1 MLSNLRAEMARK
13 RISGIEIGKRIGISE
28 KSVSNKI
35 NERSD
40 FTRKEMFLIKEIFF
54 PDVSDM
60 RYLFESD
67 NEVS

>member
-1 MLSNLRAEMARK
+1 MLYNLRAEMARK
-13 RISGIEIGKRIGISE
+13 RITGIEIGKCIGKSK

-40 FTRKEMFLIKEIFF
+40 FTRKEMFLIKSNLF
-54 PDVSDM
+54 PDVTDM

-67 NEVS
+67 TDPS